1 MVYWSVGVMDYWK
14 SFSLEKFFFIITPVL
29 HYSITPLVGLR
40 KKPLELVLW
49 SFGGLA

>member
-1 MVYWSVGVMDYWK
+1 MEYWSVGVLEELK
-14 SFSLEKFFFIITPVL
+14 ISRSFYLITPVL

-49 SFGGLA
+49 SFGDLA